1 MGATKRMSDGEAKP
15 MALQSVTTVVNAGP
29 IGPHP
34 STIRVSAPFISH
46 AAIDQRLSQARNST
60 GGLSVVLDAQERSIA
75 EAREDSV
82 RLQGV
87 TWLDSVRRAL
97 QLPIRTFTTACVY
110 YHKFRLAH
118 PSVEYSWIDAAA
130 ASLLTSC
137 KNEDT
142 LKKSRDILAAAYNLK
157 QPTTHEHLSADDP
170 MFEASSRVVIGLERL
185 VLESGAFDFR
195 SRSPHHILVK
205 IAKNLFSRLPDEHGL
220 DSRAVTG
227 LAWTILTDMHR
238 TFAPLKQTSATLALA
253 SLELAL
259 RLQAGAVE
267 QLPSAIS
274 GNLEALNDGWKS
286 SRQEVM
292 ETLLD
297 SLDLYTHHTAA
308 TILGSRFSL
317 DDFLRIRLTFNREC
331 TSSALPRYA
340 TVQPTATENG
350 NGFSNTLRVSNGHPT
365 PVSPPQFVQTA
376 QQINAALP
384 VHPTAEGGGTLRFM
398 LNPQRAIDEKIQYNR
413 FHIEEWEEYE
423 EEIEIPIVP
432 AKPRE
437 YERDRERDRDRGRD
451 GHATNFESG
460 RRHGRDDYSRDHD
473 RHRDREREGDRNRDR
488 GQTRDRHETR
498 HDDRRHDNRDR
509 DRRYDSRRDRDRR
522 YQDDD
527 SRRRSHTER

>member
-1 MGATKRMSDGEAKP
+1 MSDGEAKP
-15 MALQSVTTVVNAGP
+15 IVLESVALVDAGP
-29 IGPHP
+29 LGPHP
-34 STIRVSAPFISH
+34 STIRVSAPFLSH
-46 AAIDQRLSQARNST
+46 AAIDQHLSHARNNS
-60 GGLSVVLDAQERSIA
+60 GSLSIGLDAQERSLA
-75 EAREDSV
+75 EAREDNV

-87 TWLDSVRRAL
+87 IWLDSVRRAL

-157 QPTTHEHLSADDP
+157 QPTTHEHVSADDP
-170 MFEASSRVVIGLERL
+170 MFEASSRIVIGLERL

-195 SRSPHHILVK
+195 SRSPHHSLVK
-205 IAKNLFSRLPDEHGL
+205 IAKSLFSRTPGEEGV
-220 DSRAVTG
+220 DSHAVTG

-259 RLQAGAVE
+259 RLQTSTIDE
-267 QLPSAIS
+267 LSPTIS
-274 GNLEALNDGWKS
+274 TNLLALHDKWHS

-297 SLDLYTHHTAA
+297 ALDLYTHHTAA

-317 DDFLRIRLTFNREC
+317 DDFLRIRLTFNKEC
-331 TSSALPRYA
+331 SSSSLLRHANVLPAALD
-340 TVQPTATENG
+340 NG

-365 PVSPPQFVQTA
+365 PVSPPQLGQTSQHNNGIA
-376 QQINAALP
+376 PI
-384 VHPTAEGGGTLRFM
+384 HPMAEGGGTLRFM
-398 LNPQRAIDEKIQYNR
+398 LNPQRAIDEKVQYNR
-413 FHIEEWEEYE
+413 FHIEKWEEYE
-423 EEIEIPIVP
+423 EEIEIPIVQ
-432 AKPRE
+432 PRSR
-437 YERDRERDRDRGRD
+437 ERDADRDRDRD
-451 GHATNFESG
+451 SHARGSESG
-460 RRHGRDDYSRDHD
+460 RRHGRDDYSRDE
-473 RHRDREREGDRNRDR
+473 RHRDREREGDRDR
-488 GQTRDRHETR
+488 GHPRDRHETR
-498 HDDRRHDNRDR
+498 YDDRRHEDRDR

-522 YQDDD
+522 YHDDE
-527 SRRRSHTER
+527 SRRRSRHER